1 MTDRIS
7 IGHLY
12 PNVGSITPV
21 RRSDTAGTADPS
33 AAGPSFQSVLQNSL
47 VKFSHHAEQRLQQ
60 RGIQLKP
67 EQLAKIQSAI
77 DKADSKGAKDS
88 LMLLNDMALIVN
100 IQNRTVVTAIDGSSL
115 KDNIFTKID
124 SAVIIS

>member
-12 PNVGSITPV
+12 PNVGSIAPV

-33 AAGPSFQSVLQNSL
+33 AAGPSFQSMLQNTL

-100 IQNRTVVTAIDGSSL
+100 IQNRTVVTAIDGSSM

>member
-12 PNVGSITPV
+12 PNVNSAAPV
-21 RRSDTAGTADPS
+21 RRPAVNAADPS
-33 AAGPSFQSVLQNSL
+33 NTASSFQSVLQNSM

-100 IQNRTVVTAIDGSSL
+100 IQNRTVVTALDGSSM